1 MHSKQLSFGIIY
13 LTILIVHFSYAHR
26 IYCVSKR
33 KAIPTIMVVLALSN
47 FGLGWILVAEFFR
60 DPSLSPVPSLSV
72 ASGVGVNDS
81 CLSTFQDLKLKKK
94 FKYII
99 FNLSK
104 DLSEIIVEKTSED
117 SDYDVFLAD
126 LPETECRWAIYDF
139 EFEKEGAGKRNKI
152 IFISWSPDDAK
163 VKQKM
168 VFASSRD
175 ALKRSLNGIAVE
187 IQGTDFG
194 EVAFESVLDK
204 ANRGN

>member
-1 MHSKQLSFGIIY
+1 MLMI
-13 LTILIVHFSYAHR
+13 LTL
-26 IYCVSKR
+26 
-33 KAIPTIMVVLALSN
+33 LA
-47 FGLGWILVAEFFR
+47 GLGWILVAEFFR

>member
-1 MHSKQLSFGIIY
+1 
-13 LTILIVHFSYAHR
+13 
-26 IYCVSKR
+26 
-33 KAIPTIMVVLALSN
+33 
-47 FGLGWILVAEFFR
+47 
-60 DPSLSPVPSLSV
+60 
-72 ASGVGVNDS
+72 ASGVGVNDQ

-99 FNLSK
+99 FNLNK
-104 DLSEIIVEKTSED
+104 DITEIVVEKTSED
-117 SDYDVFLAD
+117 ADYDVFLAD

-163 VKQKM
+163 IKQKM

-194 EVAFESVLDK
+194 EVAFESGEYFSFRFVVP
-204 ANRGN
+204 NRIIPSHLGLCSYIFTVTFATITVAFSFYALLILISY